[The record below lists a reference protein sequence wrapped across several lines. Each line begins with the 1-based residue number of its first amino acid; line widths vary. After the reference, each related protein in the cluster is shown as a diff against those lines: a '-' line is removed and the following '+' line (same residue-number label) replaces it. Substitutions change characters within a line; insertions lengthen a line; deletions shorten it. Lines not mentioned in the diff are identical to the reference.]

1 MFYIPENSKY
11 KSALKRKEYSN
22 VWKKENEK
30 KIVIKRLNNFNRL
43 FYNIEMSQKP
53 KKDFTSSTELVN
65 KINKEGNKTNE
76 FSYKLFFKEVD
87 NLDMKDFNNYCENK
101 YKIYRKHYALIKKL
115 VLLII
120 NVTMEGYIYQA
131 ETKKDLIDI
140 PFYLKLIKLFINNK
154 RIKRKIIIDEF
165 KKIKEVSQINEVIDL
180 NEIKLKKDELLFL
193 KDYSYLIGFW
203 NKSRI
208 IETEIFNK
216 KLDYKLLFYDKR
228 NIEEY
233 EPIEMENED
242 LTIPNKLISNYDF
255 GDFITEF
262 IEHKYSQM
270 RKLSDDVNE
279 DSNQISKWFYIQYKI
294 VLVGQS
300 FLGNKYLSQQFNKKY
315 PYLKIYSVHKLLQ
328 EYCLE
333 YKNLISEQEDIEIN
347 TKAKSKKK
355 NQQELN
361 KKQKEEKLIEFQP
374 ILEIIKPYLELE
386 ENNASME
393 KTDKKKENIIIPQD
407 EVLLKLLIYQI
418 EKDFPEKTKNEL
430 AKEIKENMN
439 KINSI
444 LDKMEEIKDNLEEKA
459 IEKTKEK
466 EKKGSKKDKGE
477 KNIESLEKELETIKL
492 QSIKGFIIVDFPNNL
507 NQCHLLENYLTG
519 YVEETQRP
527 KSLKS
532 KEMEKISDIIDIKY
546 QPKTEK
552 KLKNAGIDFLIHLS
566 SKEND
571 VNKLFKNIKYDPK
584 EDYIYSKMD
593 LDTLTDKKLTERLT
607 DKVPYYDISSGEYY
621 KREYEENISK
631 INLFYDKF
639 GYYVDEIPK
648 DANNPFISFGR
659 KSLQTN
665 NKVIK
670 VFQAFIPADLTQRVS
685 LNLNVDEVK
694 KKKKLIKN
702 LSIKSNKSA
711 KSNKSNKEKK
721 EKKEKESNNE
731 KDKINNLSPAQ
742 IFEMA
747 TKNVVEFFSNRI
759 EALM

>member
-140 PFYLKLIKLFINNK
+140 PFYLKLIKLFIKNK
-154 RIKRKIIIDEF
+154 KIKRKTIIDEF
-165 KKIKEVSQINEVIDL
+165 KKIKEVSQINEIIDI
-180 NEIKLKKDELLFL
+180 NKIKLKKDELLFL

-233 EPIEMENED
+233 EPTEMENED

-262 IEHKYSQM
+262 IEHNYSQM
-270 RKLSDDVNE
+270 RKLSDVNE

-300 FLGNKYLSQQFNKKY
+300 FIGNKYLSQQFNKKY

-328 EYCLE
+328 EYIWKIKTL
-333 YKNLISEQEDIEIN
+333 LV
-347 TKAKSKKK
+347 
-355 NQQELN
+355 N
-361 KKQKEEKLIEFQP
+361 KK
-374 ILEIIKPYLELE
+374 
-386 ENNASME
+386 
-393 KTDKKKENIIIPQD
+393 T
-407 EVLLKLLIYQI
+407 
-418 EKDFPEKTKNEL
+418 
-430 AKEIKENMN
+430 
-439 KINSI
+439 
-444 LDKMEEIKDNLEEKA
+444 
-459 IEKTKEK
+459 
-466 EKKGSKKDKGE
+466 
-477 KNIESLEKELETIKL
+477 
-492 QSIKGFIIVDFPNNL
+492 
-507 NQCHLLENYLTG
+507 
-519 YVEETQRP
+519 
-527 KSLKS
+527 
-532 KEMEKISDIIDIKY
+532 
-546 QPKTEK
+546 
-552 KLKNAGIDFLIHLS
+552 
-566 SKEND
+566 
-571 VNKLFKNIKYDPK
+571 
-584 EDYIYSKMD
+584 
-593 LDTLTDKKLTERLT
+593 
-607 DKVPYYDISSGEYY
+607 
-621 KREYEENISK
+621 
-631 INLFYDKF
+631 
-639 GYYVDEIPK
+639 
-648 DANNPFISFGR
+648 
-659 KSLQTN
+659 
-665 NKVIK
+665 
-670 VFQAFIPADLTQRVS
+670 
-685 LNLNVDEVK
+685 
-694 KKKKLIKN
+694 
-702 LSIKSNKSA
+702 
-711 KSNKSNKEKK
+711 
-721 EKKEKESNNE
+721 
-731 KDKINNLSPAQ
+731 
-742 IFEMA
+742 
-747 TKNVVEFFSNRI
+747 
-759 EALM
+759 